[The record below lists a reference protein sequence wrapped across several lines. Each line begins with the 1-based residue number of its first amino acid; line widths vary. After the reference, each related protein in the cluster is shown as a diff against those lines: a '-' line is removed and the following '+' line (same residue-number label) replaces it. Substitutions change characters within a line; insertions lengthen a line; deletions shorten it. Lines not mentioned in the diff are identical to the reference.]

1 MENLKKINIYAHDKK
16 TIYAV
21 AVNGE
26 NERMI
31 IDNYLDFQNSIF
43 AMYKDINGKST
54 TDLNDAIN
62 ELSTSGN
69 LIKNIKNVIVE
80 ITVMPDGGYEIK
92 RADGKVENLSFT
104 EDDFAEKWNTI
115 YGEIDTIYGGMDTL
129 KKLGI
134 LKTKYFDEIKK
145 TDEDDEYD
153 NEDTYEEDD
162 EYDDEDEYEEDD
174 EYRKNLANRIKE
186 KVKGVKN
193 LKIFKKGI
201 IKKGLAFATAVAVG
215 FGAGHIM
222 KKNNETYVNDD
233 SITTTNPVE
242 NPDNYLTAVPST
254 TTSAPVYVESE
265 ETYIPEFPVDELAT
279 PTANIDFNEY
289 TPITEKNRFLVMVI
303 YDDGTTCTSYMD
315 ASYNDIVYHA
325 ETSANEIMDYIAHPE
340 YNSKPTVGFC
350 VAYSDS
356 IENPAEK
363 AYVSYFE
370 NIRNSLVYSYFKGEM
385 DDYDKYSKKG
395 CIGIISYLER
405 DKALEEDGYTLCYS
419 DLSSE
424 TKDVVTK
431 IFKDILDMSQN
442 TIFEYN
448 GQTYGFDDV
457 QDIVYSKIDALDETM
472 TK

>member
-1 MENLKKINIYAHDKK
+1 MEKFKKINIYAFDKK
-16 TIYAV
+16 KIYAV

-31 IDNYLDFQNSIF
+31 IDDHSKLKKSIL
-43 AMYKDINGKST
+43 AMYKDVYRKRA
-54 TDLNDAIN
+54 TDLDNAID
-62 ELSTSGN
+62 ELGKSGN
-69 LIKNIKNVIVE
+69 LINEEKNVIVE

-153 NEDTYEEDD
+153 
-162 EYDDEDEYEEDD
+162 DEDEYEEDG
-174 EYRKNLANRIKE
+174 EYRENLANRIKE

-215 FGAGHIM
+215 FGVGHIM
-222 KKNNETYVNDD
+222 KKDNETKYIYVNDD

-242 NPDNYLTAVPST
+242 NPDNYSTAVPST

-279 PTANIDFNEY
+279 PTANIDFSEY

-370 NIRNSLVYSYFKGEM
+370 NIRNLLVYSYFKGEM